1 MSWESK
7 NSEIYMNLNEHCN
20 TIYSSQ
26 EMEATKATE
35 VFMDISGWMDK
46 EEVHVHNGMLLRY
59 KK

>member
-1 MSWESK
+1 
-7 NSEIYMNLNEHCN
+7 MNLNEHCS

-46 EEVHVHNGMLLRY
+46 EEVHVYNGMLLSHE
-59 KK
+59 K